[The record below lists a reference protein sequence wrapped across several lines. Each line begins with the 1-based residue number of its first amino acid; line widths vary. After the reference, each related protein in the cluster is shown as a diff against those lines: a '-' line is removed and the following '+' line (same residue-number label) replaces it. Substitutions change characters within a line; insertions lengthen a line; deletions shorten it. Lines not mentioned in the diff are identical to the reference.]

1 MAKKPSLTKEL
12 AQAAFYQAWFA
23 DIPMSKQDQETYQR
37 TLARY
42 LKRLERL
49 PVLALK
55 TISRVAS
62 VEANRSINIYAN
74 LRPLPP
80 NVKTP
85 IELTATPS
93 VMAELIAQYKARP
106 R

>member
-12 AQAAFYQAWFA
+12 AEAAFYKAWFA
-23 DIPMSKQDQETYQR
+23 NIPMRKQDQETYQR

-42 LKRLERL
+42 MKRLERL

-93 VMAELIAQYKARP
+93 AMAELIAQYKARS

>member
-1 MAKKPSLTKEL
+1 MAKKPSLTNEL

-23 DIPMSKQDQETYQR
+23 NIPMLKQNQETYQR
-37 TLARY
+37 TFARY

-55 TISRVAS
+55 TISRAAS

-85 IELTATPS
+85 VELPATPS
-93 VMAELIAQYKARP
+93 AMAEIIAQYKARP

>member
-1 MAKKPSLTKEL
+1 MAKKLSLTKEL
-12 AQAAFYQAWFA
+12 AQAAFYNAWFVG
-23 DIPMSKQDQETYQR
+23 IPIRKKDQETYQR

-55 TISRVAS
+55 TIARAAAAEV
-62 VEANRSINIYAN
+62 NRSINIYAN

-93 VMAELIAQYKARP
+93 AMAEIIAQYKARP
-106 R
+106 G